1 MRISER
7 GLELIKDFEGCRLT
21 AYPDPKTGGDPWTIG
36 YGATG
41 RDIAKGTVWT
51 QIEADRRLEED
62 VLRFELYVSK
72 AVIVPMTQG
81 QFDAMTSIT
90 FNVGPG
96 SSSRDGIIRLKS
108 GQPSTLLRKLNAGD
122 YVGAAAQFSL
132 WISKGSPA
140 EAGLRRRRAAELA
153 LFWSP

>member
-7 GLELIKDFEGCRLT
+7 GLDLIKEFEGCRLT
-21 AYPDPKTGGDPWTIG
+21 AYPDPKTGGDPWTVG

-41 RDIAKGTVWT
+41 TGIARGTVWT
-51 QIEADRRLEED
+51 QVEADRRLEED
-62 VLRFELYVSK
+62 VMRFEVYVTK
-72 AVIVPMTQG
+72 AVTVPLTQG
-81 QFDAMTSIT
+81 QFDAMVSIV

-96 SSSRDGIIRLKS
+96 SSTRDGIIRLKS

-122 YVGAAAQFSL
+122 VTGAAAQFDL

-140 EAGLRRRRAAELA
+140 EPGLRRRRAAERA
-153 LFWSP
+153 LFEGR